1 MKELL
6 WNVLQV
12 SLTTSIIILPV
23 LLLCAALR
31 RRYPARVLCLLWAV
45 LSIRLLLPVQ
55 FALPD
60 APVLTPQTTISV
72 TQTAA
77 AASTQT
83 GNAAP
88 APSGAS
94 EQTEAVS
101 APRPEVSGQ
110 TPLDAPRFQSV
121 TTRSQID
128 IMPILAF
135 LWLAGVIGS
144 LLTAFVSHQRFWKR
158 IRKSARQV
166 QDETLLAVYQQE
178 KERLGI
184 TREIPMMQSF
194 AVDGPMLAGVLHPIL
209 LLPKEGVAYG
219 EAHMVLRHE
228 LTHYK
233 HGDLFCK
240 LLFLLAKCVHW
251 FNPVVHLM
259 ARQAAQDVEIACDQS
274 VVHGLDD
281 TARRNYGNCILNNAA
296 RQAQHREQSFTTQ
309 LTGGKK
315 AMKTRLQALF
325 TSPKKQQGILFL
337 LTVCVA
343 AMVVGCS
350 FAVKPERMP
359 DAETVQQMEALAQ
372 RWCEAQQ
379 NQLTPEQAETLL
391 GGALK
396 EAFDE
401 MVVGYGKIEPDTPLA
416 FDNLPMD
423 AQADEVTYKLDPK
436 TSAAQ
441 VKIHT
446 NDTPY
451 GGATQI
457 QTIKFAQDGEELRIV
472 ERTVEDAMLLDDPE
486 NICTTA
492 KELLAYGM
500 PEHPVDGINEYD
512 MVYRNFPV
520 AGGKCDAALTDLQ
533 AKTVGYVFAD
543 GTTAYFGFEETP
555 EQTYRVKSVTVPED
569 QTGLRSDKEQ
579 ITAYQVANQW
589 AQGYLQKNAAFSY
602 PFMSRKLQQGFINS
616 QEAEYGP
623 TWFWRVGWGSSPSV
637 GDWSVKPESKDSALV
652 VYRLYGGGAEYRYAE
667 RIHWI
672 TENGRTVVD
681 SYEVIAN
688 GIVDGAEITRDEFV
702 ALYAASGELEMH
714 PPKLHQSMIQEW
726 KEREP
731 SRYAELL
738 IPEGALQ
745 AAIPIL
751 YSAVYEIK
759 QVGDKIPVD
768 GGVLVDLKIGFP
780 QPDAFVYVTMYRG
793 ENQEYWEISR
803 IWSGIPDHTT

>member
-12 SLTTSIIILPV
+12 SLTTSIIILPM

-45 LSIRLLLPVQ
+45 LSIRLLFPVQ
-55 FALPD
+55 LTLPD
-60 APVLTPQTTISV
+60 ALIWTPQTTISI
-72 TQTAA
+72 TQTATA
-77 AASTQT
+77 VIPQAGS
-83 GNAAP
+83 AAP
-88 APSGAS
+88 VPSGS
-94 EQTEAVS
+94 TEQTEAAS
-101 APRPEVSGQ
+101 APCPEVAAQ
-110 TPLDAPRFQSV
+110 TPLDAPRFQPV
-121 TTRSQID
+121 TAHGQID
-128 IMPILAF
+128 MMPVLAL
-135 LWLAGVIGS
+135 LWLIGVIGS

-158 IRKSARQV
+158 IRRSARQV

-178 KERLGI
+178 RERLGI

-194 AVDGPMLAGVLHPIL
+194 AVEGPMLAGVLHPIL
-209 LLPKEGVAYG
+209 LLPKEGIAYG
-219 EAHMVLRHE
+219 EARLILRHE
-228 LTHYK
+228 LTHDK

-251 FNPVVHLM
+251 FNPVVQLM
-259 ARQAAQDVEIACDQS
+259 ARQAVQDVEIACDQS

-325 TSPKKQQGILFL
+325 TSPQKQHGILFL
-337 LTVCVA
+337 LIVCVA
-343 AMVVGCS
+343 ATAVGCS
-350 FAVKPERMP
+350 FAVEPERMP

-379 NQLTPEQAETLL
+379 NQLSPAQAETLL

-436 TSAAQ
+436 ASAAQ
-441 VKIHT
+441 VKIHIK
-446 NDTPY
+446 DTPY
-451 GGATQI
+451 GGATQL
-457 QTIKFAQDGEELRIV
+457 QTIQFAQDGEALRIV
-472 ERTVEDAMLLDDPE
+472 GRSVDEAMLLDHPE
-486 NICTTA
+486 EIDTTA
-492 KELLAYGM
+492 QDVIRRGM
-500 PEHPVDGINEYD
+500 PENPVDASTAMELVD
-512 MVYRNFPV
+512 ENFPV
-520 AGGKCDAALTDLQ
+520 AGGQYYFHGLDKNLMIY
-533 AKTVGYVFAD
+533 GFAD
-543 GTTAYFGFEETP
+543 GTMVYFEFEITADGKYRLKNVIEPQNNTP
-555 EQTYRVKSVTVPED
+555 N
-569 QTGLRSDKEQ
+569 RSDTQE
-579 ITAYQVANQW
+579 ITAHQVANQW
-589 AQGYLQKNAAFSY
+589 ASGYLHKNAAFSY
-602 PFMSRKLQQGFINS
+602 PCMSRRLQQGFINS

-623 TWFWRVGWGSSPSV
+623 TWFWRIGWGSSPSV
-637 GDWSVKPESKDSALV
+637 GDWSVKPESKDSALI
-652 VYRLYGGGAEYRYAE
+652 VYRLYGGGEEYRYAE

-681 SYEVIAN
+681 SYERIAN
-688 GIVDGAEITRDEFV
+688 GIVDGAEITREEFV
-702 ALYAASGELEMH
+702 TLYAAFGELEIH
-714 PPKLHQSMIQEW
+714 PPKLQPSVIQEW
-726 KEREP
+726 KESEP

-738 IPEGALQ
+738 TPAGALQ

-759 QVGDKIPVD
+759 QVSDEIPVD
-768 GGVLVDLKIGFP
+768 RGVLLDLKIEFP
-780 QPDAFVYVTMYRG
+780 QPEAFVYVTMYRG
-793 ENQEYWEISR
+793 KDQEYWQISR

>member
-23 LLLCAALR
+23 LLLCAVLR
-31 RRYPARVLCLLWAV
+31 RRYSARVLCLLWAV
-45 LSIRLLLPVQ
+45 LSIRLLFPVQ

-77 AASTQT
+77 ADSTQT
-83 GNAAP
+83 GNAALV
-88 APSGAS
+88 PSGAS

-184 TREIPMMQSF
+184 TREIPMMHSF

-219 EAHMVLRHE
+219 EAHMVLQHE

-281 TARRNYGNCILNNAA
+281 MARRSYGYCILNNAV

-325 TSPKKQQGILFL
+325 TSPKKQHGILFL

-350 FAVKPERMP
+350 FAVKPERML

-379 NQLTPEQAETLL
+379 NQLSPAQAETLL

-441 VKIHT
+441 VKIHIK
-446 NDTPY
+446 DTPY
-451 GGATQI
+451 GGVTQI
-457 QTIKFAQDGEELRIV
+457 QTIQFGQDGEALRIV
-472 ERTVEDAMLLDDPE
+472 GYRVDEAMLLDHPE
-486 NICTTA
+486 EIDTTA
-492 KELLAYGM
+492 QDVIRRGM
-500 PEHPVDGINEYD
+500 PENPVDTSTA
-512 MVYRNFPV
+512 MALVYENFPV
-520 AGGKCDAALTDLQ
+520 AGGQYYFHGLDKNLMIYA
-533 AKTVGYVFAD
+533 FAD
-543 GTTAYFGFEETP
+543 GTLVYFEFE
-555 EQTYRVKSVTVPED
+555 
-569 QTGLRSDKEQ
+569 
-579 ITAYQVANQW
+579 ITADGDYRLKNVIEPQNNTPNGSDTQGVTAHQVANQW
-589 AQGYLQKNAAFSY
+589 ASGYLHKNAAFSY
-602 PFMSRKLQQGFINS
+602 PFMSRRLQQGFINS
-616 QEAEYGP
+616 QEAEYGS
-623 TWFWRVGWGSSPSV
+623 TWFWRIGWGSSPSV
-637 GDWSVKPESKDSALV
+637 GDWSVKPESENTALV

-672 TENGRTVVD
+672 TENGRNVVD

-688 GIVDGAEITRDEFV
+688 GILDGEKITCDEFV
-702 ALYAASGELEMH
+702 TLYAASEEIEIH

-738 IPEGALQ
+738 TPEGALQ
-745 AAIPIL
+745 ATIPIL
-751 YSAVYEIK
+751 YQGVYEIK
-759 QVGDKIPVD
+759 QVSDKIQIE
-768 GGVLVDLKIGFP
+768 GGVLLDLRIGFP

-793 ENQEYWEISR
+793 ENRECWEISR
-803 IWSGIPDHTT
+803 IWSGIPDHTI